1 MMKKNNSIILL
12 LIAIFSCSLAQG
24 ITIISIPWYFTD
36 NLNASST
43 FSLLYAGVTFIG
55 LFWGL
60 YAGVIIDFYNRKKI
74 LLLINLICSIIF
86 FISGLTIYFSNQG
99 NSFLFFLAFAI
110 CSFYYTIFFP
120 NLYAIAQ
127 EISSKKQYVTINSFI
142 EIFFQATTI
151 ISALLCAILLSESKD
166 LINYFK
172 LEFLSVI
179 KLNMGQ
185 ILILNSILYL
195 ITFILLLFIN
205 YVPKKKYKKINFYS
219 TLREIKIAISFLIK
233 NKKILIYGI
242 CSQAIFA
249 FLIVELFTLLP
260 LFVKNCLNE
269 NIITFSL
276 ADLVYAVGA
285 LSAGIITAK
294 ILKHIKK
301 IPYSIFL
308 IILTGYAFLIMI
320 SHQELNIFFIT
331 SFIVGL
337 TNASVRITRMSYF
350 FETIPNYLI
359 GRSNTIF
366 NAINTI
372 IRGFL
377 ILIYSLSWF
386 SEEQN
391 VVIGYKIGI
400 FFLILFAI
408 PLMYLWFQKK
418 LN

>member
-1 MMKKNNSIILL
+1 MKKNNSIILL